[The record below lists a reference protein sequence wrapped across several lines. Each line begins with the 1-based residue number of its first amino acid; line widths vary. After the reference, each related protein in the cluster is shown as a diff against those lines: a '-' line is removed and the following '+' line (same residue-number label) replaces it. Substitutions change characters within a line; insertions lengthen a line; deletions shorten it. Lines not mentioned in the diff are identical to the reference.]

1 MPPTSVSALR
11 RPLFLFTKHYWDLF
25 PYIFFYGDVS
35 LFVPFPLLS
44 HAHACSLLDIAVL
57 PRSDMYTAS
66 GIHSDNE
73 TSKATTFVNEIHFFS
88 RLILNVDESE
98 ILE

>member
-1 MPPTSVSALR
+1 
-11 RPLFLFTKHYWDLF
+11 
-25 PYIFFYGDVS
+25 
-35 LFVPFPLLS
+35 
-44 HAHACSLLDIAVL
+44 
-57 PRSDMYTAS
+57 MYTAS